1 LRKQAHFFIKV
12 VRVSVQ
18 VHTRRLIQVGL
29 LCVSALILLFPSA
42 TAQQTLG
49 NIVGHISV
57 VRGDTPPESVLVVL
71 EVRGAPMDSVY
82 ADSSG
87 TFGFHNLGPNPY
99 YVVVNDDHYEPVR
112 REAVIDP
119 SQQAPTVYLE
129 ITLVPRKKD
138 KPDASA
144 SPSAKGANPNMIDLH
159 EYSERFPKKAL
170 KEFEKGLSADAGGKT
185 DDAIRHYLKAVE
197 IAPDFYLAH
206 NNLGSDYVSKSD
218 FPDAR
223 KEFEQVVKL
232 NQSDANGYFNLSN
245 VCMLT
250 GQLPA
255 AQQFL
260 DEGLRRQPD
269 SAFGQFLLGSLNL
282 RMNKPAQAEIALLR
296 AIQLDPTKAQY
307 RLQLVNLLLQQGRKD
322 AAASQLRDLLAAL
335 PDSSYSAQARQVL
348 QKLEASKPAAG
359 PN

>member
-1 LRKQAHFFIKV
+1 MRAATGLRVPLPLLACLCLAF
-12 VRVSVQ
+12 
-18 VHTRRLIQVGL
+18 GL
-29 LCVSALILLFPSA
+29 CPSGW
-42 TAQQTLG
+42 AQQQVLG
-49 NIVGHISV
+49 NIIGHMHV
-57 VRGDTPPESVLVVL
+57 QRADTPPDLVMVSL

-82 ADSSG
+82 CDSSG
-87 TFGFHNLGPNPY
+87 TFGFHGLGPNPY
-99 YVVVNDDHYEPVR
+99 YVVVNDEHYEPIR
-112 REAVIDP
+112 RLVVIDAVMM
-119 SQQAPTVYLE
+119 SPTVFVD
-129 ITLVPRKKD
+129 ITLVPTKQP
-138 KPDASA
+138 KPDSDV
-144 SPSAKGANPNMIDLH
+144 PSGSKGSNPNMIDVR
-159 EYSERFPKKAL
+159 EYSDRFPKRAV
-170 KEFEKGLSADAGGKT
+170 KEFEKGLSADTLGKPE
-185 DDAIRHYLKAVE
+185 DAIRHYLKAVA

-250 GQLPA
+250 GQMPE

-269 SAFGQFLLGSLNL
+269 SALGQFLLGTLNL
-282 RMNKPAQAEIALLR
+282 HLQKTAQAEIALLK

-322 AAASQLRDLLAAL
+322 AAASQLRELLATL
-335 PDSSYSAQARQVL
+335 PDNSYRAQAKQVL
-348 QKLEASKPAAG
+348 QKLESASKSAAV

>member
-1 LRKQAHFFIKV
+1 VSRWGYLLQAG
-12 VRVSVQ
+12 R
-18 VHTRRLIQVGL
+18 TALLLPCLCAL
-29 LCVSALILLFPSA
+29 LCGPVRAQ
-42 TAQQTLG
+42 QQTLG
-49 NIVGHISV
+49 SIVGHINV
-57 VRGDTPPESVLVVL
+57 ARGDTPPEQILVTL

-82 ADSSG
+82 TDSSG

-99 YVVVNDDHYEPVR
+99 YVVVNDEDYEAVR

-119 SQQAPTVYLE
+119 NFQSPTVYLE
-129 ITLVPRKKD
+129 LTLVPKK
-138 KPDASA
+138 KAAPDVATPPGGS
-144 SPSAKGANPNMIDLH
+144 NPNIIDLH
-159 EYSERFPKKAL
+159 EYSERFPKKAV
-170 KEFEKGLSADAGGKT
+170 KEFEKGLAADAGGKG
-185 DDAIRHYLKAVE
+185 DEAIRHYLKAVA
-197 IAPDFYLAH
+197 ISPDFYIAH

-218 FPDAR
+218 FVNAR
-223 KEFEQVVKL
+223 REFEQVVKL

-250 GQLPA
+250 NQLTD

-269 SAFGQFLLGSLNL
+269 SGFGQFLLGSLNMRL
-282 RMNKPAQAEIALLR
+282 KKTALAEAALLR

-322 AAASQLRDLLAAL
+322 AAASQLRELLAKL
-335 PDSSYSAQARQVL
+335 PDSSFSPQARQVL
-348 QKLEASKPAAG
+348 QKLESSTTPAAV

>member
-1 LRKQAHFFIKV
+1 M
-12 VRVSVQ
+12 
-18 VHTRRLIQVGL
+18 
-29 LCVSALILLFPSA
+29 
-42 TAQQTLG
+42 
-49 NIVGHISV
+49 VGHINV
-57 VRGDTPPESVLVVL
+57 QRGDQPPERILVTL

-82 ADSSG
+82 TDSSG

-99 YVVVNDDHYEPVR
+99 YITVNDDHYEPVR
-112 REAVIDP
+112 RQVVIDP
-119 SQQAPTVYLE
+119 IQQSPTVYME
-129 ITLVPRKKD
+129 ITLVPKKQPKAD
-138 KPDASA
+138 
-144 SPSAKGANPNMIDLH
+144 SPTTAGTTGSNPNMIDLH
-159 EYSERFPKKAL
+159 EYSERFPKKAS
-170 KEFEKGLSADAGGKT
+170 KEFEKGLSSDAAGKP
-185 DDAIRHYLKAVE
+185 DDAIRHYRKAVE

-223 KEFEQVVKL
+223 KEFEHVVKL

-250 GQLPA
+250 GELPA

-260 DEGLRRQPD
+260 NEGLRRQPD

-282 RMNKPAQAEIALLR
+282 RTNKPAQAEVALLR

-335 PDSSYSAQARQVL
+335 PDSSYSAQAKQVL
-348 QKLEASKPAAG
+348 QKLESAAKPATI

>member
-1 LRKQAHFFIKV
+1 V
-12 VRVSVQ
+12 GVRVHV
-18 VHTRRLIQVGL
+18 RRLVPVGFVCTL
-29 LCVSALILLFPSA
+29 TWLMFSLSPS
-42 TAQQTLG
+42 AQQTAG
-49 NIVGHISV
+49 SIVGHISV
-57 VRGDTPPESVLVVL
+57 LRGDTPPEQVLVTL

-87 TFGFHNLGPNPY
+87 TFGFHNLGSNPY
-99 YVVVNDDHYEPVR
+99 YIVINDDHYEPVR
-112 REAVIDP
+112 RQAVIDP

-129 ITLVPRKKD
+129 ITLVPKKKD
-138 KPDASA
+138 NPGPAA
-144 SPSAKGANPNMIDLH
+144 SPSSSGSNPNMIDVR
-159 EYSERFPKKAL
+159 EYSDRFPKRAV
-170 KEFEKGLSADAGGKT
+170 KEFEKGLSADTVGKPE
-185 DDAIRHYLKAVE
+185 DAIRHYLKAVA
-197 IAPDFYLAH
+197 ISPDFYLAH

-250 GQLPA
+250 GQMPE

-269 SAFGQFLLGSLNL
+269 SALGQFLLGTLNL
-282 RMNKPAQAEIALLR
+282 HLQKTALAEIALLK

-322 AAASQLRDLLAAL
+322 AAASQLRELLATL
-335 PDSSYSAQARQVL
+335 PDNLYRAQAKQVL
-348 QKLEASKPAAG
+348 QKLESR
-359 PN
+359 PNPRQFQTKQ

>member
-1 LRKQAHFFIKV
+1 M
-12 VRVSVQ
+12 
-18 VHTRRLIQVGL
+18 
-29 LCVSALILLFPSA
+29 LFSLS
-42 TAQQTLG
+42 TFSQQTIG

-57 VRGDTPPESVLVVL
+57 LRGDTPSEPVLVTL

-82 ADSSG
+82 TDSSG
-87 TFGFHNLGPNPY
+87 TFGFHSLGSNPY
-99 YVVVNDDHYEPVR
+99 YVIVNDDHYEAVR
-112 REAVIDP
+112 RQAVIDP
-119 SQQAPTVYLE
+119 AQQAPTVYLE
-129 ITLVPRKKD
+129 ITLIPKKKD
-138 KPDASA
+138 KSDAPA
-144 SPSAKGANPNMIDLH
+144 SPGGSNPNMIDVR
-159 EYSERFPKKAL
+159 EYSDRFPKRAV
-170 KEFEKGLSADAGGKT
+170 KEFEKGLIADAGNRPEE
-185 DDAIRHYLKAVE
+185 AIRHYQKAVA

-232 NQSDANGYFNLSN
+232 NQSDAAAYFNLSN

-250 GQLPA
+250 GQVPE

-282 RMNKPAQAEIALLR
+282 HLKRTALAEIALLK

-322 AAASQLRDLLAAL
+322 AAASQLRELLATL
-335 PDSSYSAQARQVL
+335 PDNSYRAQAKQVL
-348 QKLEASKPAAG
+348 QKLESASRSAAV

>member
-1 LRKQAHFFIKV
+1 LGIQA
-12 VRVSVQ
+12 Q
-18 VHTRRLIQVGL
+18 ARRLVVFAFACAGICFVL
-29 LCVSALILLFPSA
+29 SLSLV
-42 TAQQTLG
+42 AQQTTLG
-49 NIVGHISV
+49 NIIGHISV

-87 TFGFHNLGPNPY
+87 TFGFHNLGSNPY
-99 YVVVNDDHYEPVR
+99 YIVVNDDHYEPVR
-112 REAVIDP
+112 RQAVIDP

-129 ITLVPRKKD
+129 IILIPKKKD
-138 KPDASA
+138 KPDPSVL
-144 SPSAKGANPNMIDLH
+144 PSAKGSNPNMIDLH

-170 KEFEKGLSADAGGKT
+170 KEFQKGLNADGEGKP

-206 NNLGSDYVSKSD
+206 NNLGSDYASKAD

-250 GQLPA
+250 GQLPT

-282 RMNKPAQAEIALLR
+282 RTNKPAQAEIALLR

-322 AAASQLRDLLAAL
+322 AAASQLRDLLAVL
-335 PDSSYSAQARQVL
+335 PDSSYCAQARQVL
-348 QKLEASKPAAG
+348 QKLESGGKAAAV